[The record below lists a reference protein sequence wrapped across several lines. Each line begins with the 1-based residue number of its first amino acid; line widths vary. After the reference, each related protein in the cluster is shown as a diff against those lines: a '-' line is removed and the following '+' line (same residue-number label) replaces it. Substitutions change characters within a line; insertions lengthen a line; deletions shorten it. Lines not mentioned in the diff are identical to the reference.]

1 MLVMVLLGLLIPL
14 GVGVL
19 ALMEFKAPPPTAVA
33 VVQPL
38 AETTVGISDSHDA
51 LAKAD
56 RLDVTTASTGLS
68 AFADSETPAVA
79 GSETP
84 APVSSETPPQ
94 PAPAGER
101 MAPSMAPPSEGVTT
115 GASESVG
122 PSTPPSVI
130 KRHRHDPKPRPR
142 KVVTVAVPKPKPKPI
157 ETSRTVVS
165 ERPRSAGDTGACRLS
180 AFGGL
185 QKALNSADCEI

>member
-56 RLDVTTASTGLS
+56 RLEVTTASTGLS
-68 AFADSETPAVA
+68 ALAN
-79 GSETP
+79 
-84 APVSSETPPQ
+84 SETPPQ

>member
-68 AFADSETPAVA
+68 AFADSETPA
-79 GSETP
+79 
-84 APVSSETPPQ
+84 PVSSETPPQ

-130 KRHRHDPKPRPR
+130 KRHRHDPKPKPR

-157 ETSRTVVS
+157 ETRRTVVS
-165 ERPRSAGDTGACRLS
+165 ERPRSASDTGACRLS